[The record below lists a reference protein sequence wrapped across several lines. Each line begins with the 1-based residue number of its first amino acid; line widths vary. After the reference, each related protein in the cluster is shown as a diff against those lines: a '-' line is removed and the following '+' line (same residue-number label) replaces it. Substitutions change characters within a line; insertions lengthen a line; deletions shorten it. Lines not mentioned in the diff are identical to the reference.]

1 MGSWSRGPSW
11 TMSSAGHSAAFLL
24 GAHLGVKVLG
34 HGTAALQ
41 FRRPSGFPKMYS
53 AGQVEARLRFPRR
66 RE

>member
-1 MGSWSRGPSW
+1 
-11 TMSSAGHSAAFLL
+11 MSSAGHSAAFLL